1 MFGISRRLSRLMIV
15 LQVAAVMALAPS
27 LAHADPLLT
36 EFNQPAGYGAFEPIA
51 GPDGDVWFLNGTAG
65 VGSIT
70 PSGTFA
76 KIDFGTPMTNSFVSI
91 AAGANNS
98 IWVGDYGLHAIWRVL
113 PDAPA
118 GQQTKEFTT
127 GLPAGASPQLL
138 TLGTDGNIWF
148 VDAVNHQIGRITPE
162 GTITMFPGTLNSFAE
177 LNAMTVGPE
186 GNLWFTDQDEG
197 DEPAVGY
204 VTVLGH
210 ITEIQVKGMPDD
222 ITAGPDGNVWFT
234 DSEGIDKVNPMTGIV
249 TEYSTNLQPDAVPDA
264 IIAGPDGN
272 VWFDDQYSNDYE
284 VGRVTPNG
292 TITEYELGEGLPVD
306 LTLGL
311 DGNIWVAQGAGMNP
325 TAAPE
330 AVDRIIPAEVIT
342 PEDIHRF
349 SMGLHPEGIQDGD
362 YIITGPDGN
371 LWFTDSFAPKGIGKV
386 LLQIPPMATTGGAS
400 VITSSTATIAGTVDP
415 LGSATTVTVQY
426 GTSAA
431 LGSTSTAAVTLPA
444 SGTAS
449 SVSLALTGLPAGTTI
464 YYRVI
469 ATSIGGSATGA
480 TDTFTTSPLAGF
492 GPGPQIT
499 PKPRTVI
506 ASLGDQQLTLITP
519 SASVCETTNTSYAVS
534 LSTKT
539 LKAGTKLKFVS
550 ASFYLDK
557 GVKHSRRGRR
567 KVKVHRKTIT
577 KTVTI
582 VTYSANAVA
591 KRLPADEKLSLKG
604 LAIGTHTLTVKV
616 AYHETKTETVRE
628 HGKTVKVKKI
638 VTVNKTLTA
647 KLNIC

>member
-1 MFGISRRLSRLMIV
+1 MLSVGRRLSRLMIM

-27 LAHADPLLT
+27 LAHAEPSLT
-36 EFNQPAGYGAFEPIA
+36 EFNQPAGYNAFEPIA

-70 PSGTFA
+70 PSGAFA
-76 KIDFGTPMTNSFVSI
+76 SIDFGTPMNSLVSI
-91 AAGANNS
+91 AAGVDNS

-118 GQQTKEFTT
+118 GLQTKEFTMN
-127 GLPAGASPQLL
+127 LPMGASPQLL
-138 TLGTDGNIWF
+138 TLGPDGNIWF

-162 GTITMFPGTLNSFAE
+162 GTITMFPGTLNSSAE

-204 VTVLGH
+204 VTMSGH
-210 ITEIQVKGMPDD
+210 IKEIPVKGMPDD
-222 ITAGPDGNVWFT
+222 ITAGPDGNIWFT
-234 DSEGIDKVNPMTGIV
+234 DSEGIDKVTPTTGVV
-249 TEYSTNLQPDAVPDA
+249 TEYSTNLQPGAVPDA

-292 TITEYELGEGLPVD
+292 TITEYPLGEGLPVD
-306 LTLGL
+306 LTVGL

-325 TAAPE
+325 LTAPE
-330 AVDRIIPAEVIT
+330 AVDRIIPT
-342 PEDIHRF
+342 DPSDIHRF

-386 LLQIPPMATTGGAS
+386 SLQIPPTATTGAAS
-400 VITSSTATIAGTVDP
+400 AITSSAATIAGTVNP

-426 GTSAA
+426 GPSAA
-431 LGSTSTAAVTLPA
+431 LGSTSAATVTLPA

-449 SVSLALTGLPAGTTI
+449 TVSLSLTGLPAGTTI
-464 YYRVI
+464 YYRVL

-480 TDTFTTSPLAGF
+480 TGTFTTSP
-492 GPGPQIT
+492 GPQPS
-499 PKPRTVI
+499 PKPTTFVVRF
-506 ASLGDQQLTLITP
+506 GNQQLTLSTP
-519 SASVCETTNTSYAVS
+519 SASVCQAANTSYTVS
-534 LSTKT
+534 LSAKT
-539 LKAGTKLKFVS
+539 LKTGTKLKFVS

-557 GVKHSRRGRR
+557 GVKHSRKERK
-567 KVKVHRKTIT
+567 KVKVHGRTRT

-582 VTYSANAVA
+582 VTYRANAVA
-591 KRLPADEKLSLKG
+591 KRLPANEKLSLKG
-604 LAIGTHTLTVKV
+604 LARGTHTLTVKV
-616 AYHETKTETVRE
+616 AYRETKLETVRE
-628 HGKTVKVKKI
+628 HGKSVKVRKT

-647 KLNIC
+647 KLTIC